1 MLPTAQPCTA
11 PQLRVRSLCRIAFED
26 SNFLVVN
33 KPFDL
38 QVDGARP
45 LTLEKMIREVRCETH
60 HSQPPPPAGAAATST
75 LTDAYESHIAHQ
87 RAG

>member
-1 MLPTAQPCTA
+1 MSYSPFRGASQRQSLWLLQVQIRDAGGLAPRCCPLPSLAQLLNYAYA
-11 PQLRVRSLCRIAFED
+11 PPVRRIAFED

-45 LTLEKMIREVRCETH
+45 LTLEKMIREARC
-60 HSQPPPPAGAAATST
+60 
-75 LTDAYESHIAHQ
+75 
-87 RAG
+87 

>member
-1 MLPTAQPCTA
+1 
-11 PQLRVRSLCRIAFED
+11 VRRIAFED

-45 LTLEKMIREVRCETH
+45 LTLEKMIREARC
-60 HSQPPPPAGAAATST
+60 
-75 LTDAYESHIAHQ
+75 
-87 RAG
+87 